1 MNSAM
6 PVLAGVKE
14 GWLPKFLAKQNRFGA
29 YWVAIMVIFV
39 IGCLPICT
47 GMSVKQITNSTLI
60 LSGFQNAL
68 IIMAGFIFPIKFAAN
83 WKESWLHMPNSVYY
97 VLMFISGCAQAYI
110 IYKSVIDLNMQLAII
125 NVCVL
130 AAAVIYGIIRMRTT
144 KITET
149 DFV

>member
-1 MNSAM
+1 
-6 PVLAGVKE
+6 
-14 GWLPKFLAKQNRFGA
+14 
-29 YWVAIMVIFV
+29 
-39 IGCLPICT
+39 
-47 GMSVKQITNSTLI
+47 
-60 LSGFQNAL
+60 
-68 IIMAGFIFPIKFAAN
+68 MAGFIFPIKFAAN